1 MVLGGGP
8 HVSPD
13 RIGRIV
19 GHGLGSIA
27 IEPAAIEAIGA
38 GFGGTGEMPVAIP
51 NLDPCVVAAF
61 VSPEGG
67 AGDAGGNADAAAGVG
82 EDDGQPG
89 ATGQTLLDGFLGTLV
104 SPLALGAVFYVD
116 LLVERAIDRLDGFGG
131 GFAVFD
137 DGSALVMKL
146 GAPRVAWLVELGVG
160 QHAIEKQRLGYLLG
174 PRVGIAGLHG
184 QPQVFHQKFLA
195 EGAQVASGHPGN

>member
-38 GFGGTGEMPVAIP
+38 GFGGTGEMPVAVP
-51 NLDPCVVAAF
+51 DLDPCVVAAF
-61 VSPEGG
+61 VGPEGG
-67 AGDAGGNADAAAGVG
+67 TGDAGGNADTSAGVG
-82 EDDGQPG
+82 EDDGEPG
-89 ATGQTLLDGFLGTLV
+89 ATGQALLDGFLGTLV
-104 SPLALGAVFYVD
+104 GPLALGAVFHVD
-116 LLVERAIDRLDGFGG
+116 LLVERAVDRLHGFGG
-131 GFAVFD
+131 GFAIFD

-146 GAPRVAWLVELGVG
+146 GTPRVARFVELGVG
-160 QHAIEKQRLGYLLG
+160 QHAIQKQRLGHLFG
-174 PRVGIAGLHG
+174 PRVGIAGLHC
-184 QPQVFHQKFLA
+184 QPQIFRQKILA
-195 EGAQVASGHPGN
+195 EGTQVASGHPGN